1 MVRKT
6 VTDPR
11 NIGYVIIE
19 TATTSDSNNLPETK
33 LIKKRDDGRVLAEGV
48 LQEANMK
55 NRNGRW
61 YDSRDLFPELI
72 APRQRELLKTGN
84 MRGENGH
91 PLSKDLVRQ
100 QTIDPNNTV
109 CIYTK
114 FWTEDNFVMGQFFGT
129 YNDKGEEFNTELENG
144 MLPSFSLRA
153 LGTIQNTG
161 RGAEVKGIKIITY
174 DRVIYPSHDKAY
186 TRGLVQEGSLLVPE
200 GNNLVLEESDQGLV
214 IPITNDEVINY
225 INSQSLNVK
234 QIRESFDLLYDDIK
248 LVKNKSQVQLTDKA
262 GGIFVVNLE
271 SYIHNEIMDACL
283 ESAGLK
289 K

>member
-1 MVRKT
+1 MVRRAQNN
-6 VTDPR
+6 P
-11 NIGYVIIE
+11 NNLGYVIIE
-19 TATTSDSNNLPETK
+19 TATTSDSSDIPEAK

-72 APRQRELLKTGN
+72 APRQQELLKTGN

-114 FWTEDNFVMGQFFGT
+114 FWTEGNFVMGQFFGT

-200 GNNLVLEESDQGLV
+200 GNNLVLEKSDAGLV

-225 INSQSLNVK
+225 INSQSLNIK

-283 ESAGLK
+283 ESARRK
-289 K
+289 

>member
-1 MVRKT
+1 MIREQ
-6 VTDPR
+6 DP
-11 NIGYVIIE
+11 NQIGYVIIE
-19 TATTSDSNNLPETK
+19 TGTTGSEVEPAK
-33 LIKKRDDGRVLAEGV
+33 LVKKRDDGRVEAEGI

-61 YDSRDLFPELI
+61 YDSRDLFPELV
-72 APRQRELLKTGN
+72 APRQIELLNSGN

-114 FWTEDNFVMGQFFGT
+114 FWTDGNFVMGRYFGT
-129 YNDKGEEFNTELENG
+129 YNDKGEEFDKELRNG
-144 MLPSFSLRA
+144 MSPSFSLRA
-153 LGTIQNTG
+153 LGSIQNTR

-186 TRGLVQEGSLLVPE
+186 TKGLVSESASLIPE
-200 GNNLVLEESDQGLV
+200 GNKAILEESDAGLI
-214 IPITNDEVINY
+214 IPITNDQVIDY
-225 INSQSLNVK
+225 INSQSLNIK

-248 LVKNKSQVQLTDKA
+248 LVKNNSQVQLTDKA

-271 SYIHNEIMDACL
+271 NYIHKEIMNACL
-283 ESAGLK
+283 ESAGLLK
-289 K
+289 

>member
-1 MVRKT
+1 MEKNN
-6 VTDPR
+6 PN

-19 TATTSDSNNLPETK
+19 TATTSDNVPESK
-33 LIKKRDDGRVLAEGV
+33 IIRRRDDGRIEGEGV

-72 APRQRELLKTGN
+72 APRQQELLSTGN

-114 FWTEDNFVMGQFFGT
+114 FWTEGNFVMGRFFGA
-129 YNDKGEEFNTELENG
+129 YNERGDEFDRELANG
-144 MLPSFSLRA
+144 MKPSFSLRA
-153 LGTIQNTG
+153 LGSIQNTR
-161 RGAEVKGIKIITY
+161 RGAEVKGIKLITY

-186 TRGLVQEGSLLVPE
+186 TTRLVTESSNLIPE
-200 GNNLVLEESDQGLV
+200 GNNLVLEESDAGLV
-214 IPITNDEVINY
+214 IPITNDQVIDY
-225 INSQSLNVK
+225 INSQSLNIK

-262 GGIFVVNLE
+262 GGIFVINLE
-271 SYIHNEIMDACL
+271 NYIHNEIMNACL
-283 ESAGLK
+283 ESVGLR
-289 K
+289 

>member
-1 MVRKT
+1 MVRRT
-6 VTDPR
+6 QSNP
-11 NIGYVIIE
+11 NNLGYVIIE
-19 TATTSDSNNLPETK
+19 TATTSDRTDLPETK

-72 APRQRELLKTGN
+72 APRQQELLRTGN

-114 FWTEDNFVMGQFFGT
+114 FWTEDNFVMGQYFGT

-200 GNNLVLEESDQGLV
+200 GNNLVLEESDAGLV

-225 INSQSLNVK
+225 INSQSLNIK

-283 ESAGLK
+283 ENVGRK
-289 K
+289 

>member
-1 MVRKT
+1 MIREQ
-6 VTDPR
+6 DP
-11 NIGYVIIE
+11 NQIGYVIIE
-19 TATTSDSNNLPETK
+19 TGTTESEVEPAK
-33 LIKKRDDGRVLAEGV
+33 LVKKRDDGRVEAEGI

-61 YDSRDLFPELI
+61 YDSRDLFPELV
-72 APRQRELLKTGN
+72 APRQIELLNSGN

-114 FWTEDNFVMGQFFGT
+114 FWTDGNFVMGRYFGT
-129 YNDKGEEFNTELENG
+129 YNDKGEEFDKELRNG
-144 MLPSFSLRA
+144 MSPSFSLRA
-153 LGTIQNTG
+153 LGSIQNTR

-186 TRGLVQEGSLLVPE
+186 TKGLVSESASLVPE
-200 GNNLVLEESDQGLV
+200 GNKAILEESDAGLI
-214 IPITNDEVINY
+214 IPITNDQVIDY
-225 INSQSLNVK
+225 INSQSLNIK

-248 LVKNKSQVQLTDKA
+248 LVKNNSQVQLTDKA

-271 SYIHNEIMDACL
+271 NYIHKEIMNACL
-283 ESAGLK
+283 ESAGLLK
-289 K
+289 

>member
-61 YDSRDLFPELI
+61 YDSRDLFPELV

-186 TRGLVQEGSLLVPE
+186 TRALVQEGSLLVPE
-200 GNNLVLEESDQGLV
+200 GNNLVLEESDQGLI

>member
-1 MVRKT
+1 MVRRT
-6 VTDPR
+6 QSNP
-11 NIGYVIIE
+11 NNLGYVIIE
-19 TATTSDSNNLPETK
+19 TATTSDRTDLPETK

-72 APRQRELLKTGN
+72 APRQQELLRTGN

-114 FWTEDNFVMGQFFGT
+114 FWTEDNFVMGQYFGT

-144 MLPSFSLRA
+144 MFPSFSLRA

-200 GNNLVLEESDQGLV
+200 GNNLVLEESDAGLV

-225 INSQSLNVK
+225 INSQSLNIK

-283 ESAGLK
+283 ESVGRK
-289 K
+289 